1 VRGAGVAVRVESGVV
16 SKERNR
22 VSPEAWI
29 DPRLAC
35 GSVILPRHEPP
46 GPDKLR
52 TECRHDIGW
61 RPEIG
66 NPGAS
71 ATKDLCRSFLAVGDG
86 QLVRDLKVLTE
97 LVVAGRLAD
106 LSYSRLELVPI
117 DVECKGVEEQVL
129 RQ

>member
-1 VRGAGVAVRVESGVV
+1 MTLNSGLLVEG
-16 SKERNR
+16 
-22 VSPEAWI
+22 
-29 DPRLAC
+29 
-35 GSVILPRHEPP
+35 P
-46 GPDKLR
+46 GL
-52 TECRHDIGW
+52 
-61 RPEIG
+61 

-71 ATKDLCRSFLAVGDG
+71 GTKDLCRSLLAVGDG
-86 QLVRDLKVLTE
+86 QLARKLKVLAE